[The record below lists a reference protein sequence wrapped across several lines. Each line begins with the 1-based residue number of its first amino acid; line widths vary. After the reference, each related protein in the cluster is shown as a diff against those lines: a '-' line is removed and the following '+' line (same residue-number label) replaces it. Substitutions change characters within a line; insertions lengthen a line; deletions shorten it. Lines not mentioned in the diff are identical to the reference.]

1 MAIPR
6 RQCQSSYN
14 LKENWVREDIPP
26 ASSSSVQNQKPASE
40 KPGWCKF
47 ARALPYLSNG
57 PRNSGLHMS
66 DAPPTTCIPYADIY
80 IYIHV
85 IIWGL
90 LFRGGSYLPFY
101 SIKRWVPTPL
111 GVYKLKVPTPLR
123 HYNLNT
129 VAPNQSPEINRKK
142 PSDYKMAG
150 ADPPKKNSYNET
162 AC

>member
-1 MAIPR
+1 M
-6 RQCQSSYN
+6 
-14 LKENWVREDIPP
+14 
-26 ASSSSVQNQKPASE
+26 
-40 KPGWCKF
+40 
-47 ARALPYLSNG
+47 
-57 PRNSGLHMS
+57 MMMM
-66 DAPPTTCIPYADIY
+66 
-80 IYIHV
+80 
-85 IIWGL
+85 IWGL

-150 ADPPKKNSYNET
+150 ADPPKRIHIMKQHVEHVDKHEGSMTYLLDLDIIKNRS
-162 AC
+162 

>member
-1 MAIPR
+1 MHHGTFENQVAFHF
-6 RQCQSSYN
+6 CN
-14 LKENWVREDIPP
+14 LGFG
-26 ASSSSVQNQKPASE
+26 SVQSIIQTWSSA
-40 KPGWCKF
+40 KF
-47 ARALPYLSNG
+47 RHEEETAKGHALPRTPWVPDTGQHKN
-57 PRNSGLHMS
+57 
-66 DAPPTTCIPYADIY
+66 PTRIEPT
-80 IYIHV
+80 
-85 IIWGL
+85 WGL

-142 PSDYKMAG
+142 HSDYKMAG